1 VVLHFAKKRN
11 TVMHRYVSVLVLL
24 LSVIA
29 VGLPGIALQL
39 RSFTG
44 GARPKFFGE
53 LEVYPS
59 GGFLEPA

>member
-1 VVLHFAKKRN
+1 
-11 TVMHRYVSVLVLL
+11 MHRYVSVLVLL